1 MQTGRRLPVTFVR
14 GNGCLVYDES
24 GREYLDLVAGIAVN
38 LLGHAHPDLV
48 AALTAQA
55 RTLIPTSNLYYTQPQ
70 VDLAQRLVELSFPSR
85 VFLCNSGA
93 EANEAAIKIA
103 RKWGTRN
110 RDGAF
115 EIITTTASFHRRT
128 LAAVTPA

>member
-1 MQTGRRLPVTFVR
+1 MVDTKDASFCLSPRTIPVTPPELADRYLMQTGRRLPVTFVR

-55 RTLIPTSNLYYTQPQ
+55 NTLIHTSNLYYTHPP
-70 VDLAQRLVELSFPSR
+70 VDLAPR
-85 VFLCNSGA
+85 C
-93 EANEAAIKIA
+93 
-103 RKWGTRN
+103 
-110 RDGAF
+110 
-115 EIITTTASFHRRT
+115 
-128 LAAVTPA
+128 